1 MTLQPMQGVR
11 VLEVAQFTFTPSA
24 AAILADWGA
33 EVIKVEHAE
42 MGDAQRGIKF
52 GSGGVAQGSFH
63 PLMEHSN
70 RGKRSIGLAL
80 DVPEGRAVLDEIISR
95 CDVFVTN
102 FLPDSRARLRIDVDD
117 VRSVNSS
124 VIYAR
129 GTAHGTQG
137 AEAARGGYDRSTF
150 WARGGSA
157 MGCTPPDSP
166 RVIDMPSGAYGDS
179 LGGLALASGIS
190 AALFARERTGEPSVV
205 DVSLLG
211 IAAWASAMA
220 IDNALLVGHA
230 AQALPLR
237 SSGAL
242 PGNPTTGYF
251 QTSDGRWIVLS
262 ILQPGRYWEDLCKH
276 IGLDHLIGDER
287 FDTGL
292 KLIENG
298 AEAGAA
304 VAEAFAAKPYAYWI
318 EQLQTMQGQWAPVQ
332 DAFEVGHDPQI
343 RANGIVRP
351 VVDADGVDRELVAN
365 PVQYD
370 QRPPD
375 LVRAPQFAEHTD
387 EILRECGHDD
397 EKIIALKFAG
407 AVT

>member
-1 MTLQPMQGVR
+1 MQGVR
-11 VLEVAQFTFTPSA
+11 VLEVAQYTFTPSA
-24 AAILADWGA
+24 GAILADWGA
-33 EVIKVEHAE
+33 EVIKVEHAVT
-42 MGDAQRGIKF
+42 GDAQRGVKF
-52 GSGGVAQGSFH
+52 GSGGVAEGSFH

-80 DVPEGRAVLDEIISR
+80 EIPEGRAVLDELIAHS
-95 CDVFVTN
+95 DVFLTN
-102 FLPDSRARLRIDVDD
+102 FLPDSRARLRIDVED
-117 VRSVNSS
+117 VRAVNSS
-124 VIYAR
+124 IIYAR
-129 GTAHGTQG
+129 GTAHGTRG
-137 AEAARGGYDRSTF
+137 AQAAAGGYDRSTF

-211 IAAWASAMA
+211 IAAWATAMA

-230 AQALPLR
+230 AQVPPLQAA
-237 SSGAL
+237 GAL
-242 PGNPTTGYF
+242 PGSPTSGYF
-251 QTSDGRWIVLS
+251 RTSDGRWIVLS

-276 IGLDHLIGDER
+276 LGLDDLISDER
-287 FDTGL
+287 FDSGL
-292 KLIENG
+292 KLIQNG
-298 AEAGAA
+298 ADAGRA
-304 VAEAFAAKPYAYWI
+304 VAEAFATKPYAYWL
-318 EQLQTMQGQWAPVQ
+318 QHLQTMEGQWAPVQ
-332 DAFEVGHDPQI
+332 DAFEVGNDPQV
-343 RANGIVRP
+343 RANGILRP

-365 PVQYD
+365 PVQYE

-387 EILRECGHDD
+387 VILRECGHDED
-397 EKIIALKFAG
+397 KIIALKLAG